1 MKCINC
7 QKDFFPKDLLT
18 VEVDPKTLAKLTKPG
33 KVCEPCYKLSGIG
46 TLSVLE
52 KGDRIG
58 YRGNPPITSIN
69 PRPSAPSEAPTDTL
83 PGLIQEKD
91 SLWLSIQAN
100 GNNPDFDSGAAY
112 RRFSELNRLITL
124 RSTAPRLSD
133 RGGRLHD

>member
-69 PRPSAPSEAPTDTL
+69 PRPSAPSEAPADTL
-83 PGLIQEKD
+83 PLLIEERDRLKLRID
-91 SLWLSIQAN
+91 SS
-100 GNNPDFDSGAAY
+100 GRGTDFDTSAALKRLGDLNAMIMLRQEPA
-112 RRFSELNRLITL
+112 RRTN
-124 RSTAPRLSD
+124 
-133 RGGRLHD
+133 RGGRLS